1 MFYETE
7 TNGPDLIRVSETPL
21 VSFEIIFRK
30 FIVSSFASM
39 HNSCLHFV
47 ESLFGR
53 DRKSLNKSGLKGNI
67 YHEKQVKELCALHAL
82 NNLFQDKNAF
92 NKQILDNICHS
103 LSPDNL
109 VNPHKSLLGLGNY
122 DVNVLMAALQ
132 LKGYEAMW
140 FDKRKDPSNIDF
152 SKICGLILNIPSEMK
167 FLPLRLNRKH
177 WIAVKEIEGT
187 FYNLDSKLESPV
199 SIGKVPDLVTYLRE
213 QIRGKDREI
222 FLVVDQDLDRNSL
235 WRKEPRWNETYGI
248 PPPLSTSTNRVNST
262 VAVIHL
268 NSEDENRPRISK
280 NTHEDTGTKDFKK
293 S

>member
-1 MFYETE
+1 MLMANILT
-7 TNGPDLIRVSETPL
+7 TLLIIVAR
-21 VSFEIIFRK
+21 IFIECLELT
-30 FIVSSFASM
+30 FSSM

-47 ESLFGR
+47 ENWFGR
-53 DRKSLNKSGLKGNI
+53 DRKTISKNSSKDEHNI

-109 VNPHKSLLGLGNY
+109 VNPHKSMLGLGNY

-152 SKICGLILNIPSEMK
+152 SKIYGLILNIPSEMK

-177 WIAVKEIEGT
+177 WIAVKEINGI
-187 FYNLDSKLESPV
+187 FYNLDSKLDSPV
-199 SIGKVPDLVTYLRE
+199 SIGKLTDLVSYLRE

-222 FLVVDQDLDRNSL
+222 FIVVPQELDRNSL
-235 WRKEPRWNETYGI
+235 WRKETRRSETYSV
-248 PPPLSTSTNRVNST
+248 PVTSHSMNRSSVNST

-268 NSEDENRPRISK
+268 NSDTENR
-280 NTHEDTGTKDFKK
+280 
-293 S
+293 

>member
-1 MFYETE
+1 
-7 TNGPDLIRVSETPL
+7 
-21 VSFEIIFRK
+21 
-30 FIVSSFASM
+30 M

-47 ESLFGR
+47 ENWFGR
-53 DRKSLNKSGLKGNI
+53 DRKSLQKGGSKGNI

-132 LKGYEAMW
+132 IKGYEAMW

-177 WIAVKEIEGT
+177 WIAVKEIDGT

-199 SIGKVPDLVTYLRE
+199 AIGKAPDLVTYLRE

-222 FLVVDQDLDRNSL
+222 FLVVDQNLDRNSL
-235 WRKEPRWNETYGI
+235 WKKEPRWNE
-248 PPPLSTSTNRVNST
+248 PPSHNTSSNRVNST

-268 NSEDENRPRISK
+268 NSEEDSRPEISRNIHREN
-280 NTHEDTGTKDFKK
+280 TGIREHRK

>member
-1 MFYETE
+1 M
-7 TNGPDLIRVSETPL
+7 
-21 VSFEIIFRK
+21 EIVLNFLGYSVEVVFHK

-47 ESLFGR
+47 ENWFGR
-53 DRKSLNKSGLKGNI
+53 DRKSLQKGGSKGNI

-132 LKGYEAMW
+132 IKGYEAMW

-177 WIAVKEIEGT
+177 WIAVKEIDGT

-199 SIGKVPDLVTYLRE
+199 AIGKAPDLVTYLRE

-222 FLVVDQDLDRNSL
+222 FLVVDQNLDRNSL
-235 WRKEPRWNETYGI
+235 WKKEPRWNE
-248 PPPLSTSTNRVNST
+248 PPSHNTSSNRVNST

-268 NSEDENRPRISK
+268 NSEEDSRPEISRNIHREN
-280 NTHEDTGTKDFKK
+280 TGIREHRK

>member
-1 MFYETE
+1 ME
-7 TNGPDLIRVSETPL
+7 IVSNFLQYSIALLFPK
-21 VSFEIIFRK
+21 I
-30 FIVSSFASM
+30 IVSSFASM

-47 ESLFGR
+47 ENWFGR
-53 DRKSLNKSGLKGNI
+53 DRKSLNKSGSKGERNI

-152 SKICGLILNIPSEMK
+152 GKICGLILNIPSEMK

-177 WIAVKEIEGT
+177 WIAVKEIDGT
-187 FYNLDSKLESPV
+187 FYNLDSKLENPV
-199 SIGKVPDLVTYLRE
+199 AIGKVLDLVSYLRE

-235 WRKEPRWNETYGI
+235 WKKEPKWNETYGV
-248 PPPLSTSTNRVNST
+248 PPPLNTPNNRVNST

-268 NSEDENRPRISK
+268 NSEEENVY
-280 NTHEDTGTKDFKK
+280 HEETGTKDHKK

>member
-1 MFYETE
+1 M
-7 TNGPDLIRVSETPL
+7 D
-21 VSFEIIFRK
+21 
-30 FIVSSFASM
+30 FIVSAFAHYLSAVFVEFLGKRFASM
-39 HNSCLHFV
+39 HSSCLHFV
-47 ESLFGR
+47 ENWFGR
-53 DRKSLNKSGLKGNI
+53 DRKTLKNGSKGEQQNI

-92 NKQILDNICHS
+92 NKQMLDNICHS

-109 VNPHKSLLGLGNY
+109 VNPHKSMLGLGNY

-152 SKICGLILNIPSEMK
+152 SKIEGLILNIPSEMK

-177 WIAVKEIEGT
+177 WIAVREINGT
-187 FYNLDSKLESPV
+187 FYNLDSKLDCPLA
-199 SIGKVPDLVTYLRE
+199 IGKAADLISYLRE

-222 FLVVDQDLDRNSL
+222 FLIVPQEIDRNSL
-235 WRKEPRWNETYGI
+235 WKKETRPIETYS
-248 PPPLSTSTNRVNST
+248 LSASQNSTIHRHTPNCT

-268 NSEDENRPRISK
+268 NSDSERKIGHS
-280 NTHEDTGTKDFKK
+280 
-293 S
+293 

>member
-1 MFYETE
+1 
-7 TNGPDLIRVSETPL
+7 
-21 VSFEIIFRK
+21 
-30 FIVSSFASM
+30 M
-39 HNSCLHFV
+39 HHSCLHFV
-47 ESLFGR
+47 ENWFGR
-53 DRKSLNKSGLKGNI
+53 DRKSLQKGGSNGERNI

-177 WIAVKEIEGT
+177 WIAVKEIDGT

-199 SIGKVPDLVTYLRE
+199 AIGKAPDLVTYLRE

-222 FLVVDQDLDRNSL
+222 FLVVDQNLDRNSL
-235 WRKEPRWNETYGI
+235 WKKEPRWNE
-248 PPPLSTSTNRVNST
+248 PPSHNTSSNRVNST

-268 NSEDENRPRISK
+268 NSEEESRPEISRNIHHEN
-280 NTHEDTGTKDFKK
+280 TGTKEHKK